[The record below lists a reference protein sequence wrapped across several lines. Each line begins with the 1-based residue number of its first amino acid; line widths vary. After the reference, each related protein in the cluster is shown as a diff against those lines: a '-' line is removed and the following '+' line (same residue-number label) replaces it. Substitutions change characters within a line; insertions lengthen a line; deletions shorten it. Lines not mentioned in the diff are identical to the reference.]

1 MTAGWAFLLAAST
14 AVPAAALLASSTGL
28 VAFIESIF
36 IESDFIE
43 SVEDVVEGA
52 VVVVDDGAGAG
63 VGVVAGAGVGAGAGA
78 GVGAGGG
85 AGSFLPQA
93 ASATTIIEASNSDLF
108 ILYEPFMVIR

>member
-1 MTAGWAFLLAAST
+1 MVVFIAESVFIVES
-14 AVPAAALLASSTGL
+14 V
-28 VAFIESIF
+28 FIESI
-36 IESDFIE
+36 FIE

-52 VVVVDDGAGAG
+52 VVVSGAG
-63 VGVVAGAGVGAGAGA
+63 AGAGVGAGVIAGA
-78 GVGAGGG
+78 GAGAGGG